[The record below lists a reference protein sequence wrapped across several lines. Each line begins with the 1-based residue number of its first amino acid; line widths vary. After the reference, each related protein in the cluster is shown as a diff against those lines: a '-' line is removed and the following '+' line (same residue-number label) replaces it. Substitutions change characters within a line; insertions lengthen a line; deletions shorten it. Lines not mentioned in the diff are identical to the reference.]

1 MGKKNTIFLV
11 GAIVLFLAVVNS
23 ATQPPLQR
31 VAAEK
36 QETVQS
42 SSSKSSSGASA
53 SGKSSASKSTTSK
66 SKTTSKP
73 SSSKSSSSKS
83 SSSKSSSSKSSS
95 SKSSSS
101 SSSKGYSD
109 AYKNDAEYRKNVKD
123 IADAYGTTQKEID
136 DTIKRI
142 VESKNKR

>member
-42 SSSKSSSGASA
+42 SSSKSSSGSSA

-73 SSSKSSSSKS
+73 SSSKS

>member
-95 SKSSSS
+95 S

>member
-83 SSSKSSSSKSSS
+83 SSSKSSSSKSYSGSS
-95 SKSSSS
+95 T
-101 SSSKGYSD
+101 KGYSD